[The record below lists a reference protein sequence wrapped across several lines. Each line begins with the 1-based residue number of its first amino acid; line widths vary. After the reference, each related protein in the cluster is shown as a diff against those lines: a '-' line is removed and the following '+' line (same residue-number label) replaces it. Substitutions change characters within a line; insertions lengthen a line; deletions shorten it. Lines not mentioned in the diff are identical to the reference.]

1 MDIIVPINAKTDI
14 NIMDVFKK
22 SRNQRRIEFLRTE
35 CRRKFDGVVHNCC
48 KVSANNHKVA
58 FAIHR
63 SVFGYPMVE
72 QIERPN
78 DVMLHEK
85 GDCVVVKDGYAYELT
100 KRAE

>member
-1 MDIIVPINAKTDI
+1 MELITKTDI
-14 NIMDVFKK
+14 MEVIRHRKESK
-22 SRNQRRIEFLRTE
+22 RATFLRAE
-35 CRRKFDGVVHNCC
+35 CSRKFAGVVHNCC
-48 KVSANNHKVA
+48 RVSANNHKVA